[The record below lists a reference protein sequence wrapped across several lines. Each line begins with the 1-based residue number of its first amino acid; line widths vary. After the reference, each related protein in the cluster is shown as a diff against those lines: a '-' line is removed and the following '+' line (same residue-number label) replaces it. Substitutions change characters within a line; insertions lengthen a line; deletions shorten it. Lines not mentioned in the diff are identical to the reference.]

1 MSIVH
6 ALRPRVRTLAAVLAL
21 TSLTPLDAQVDPGD
35 LDASQLLGPGLGGFT
50 GAVND
55 GDQFAASV
63 ASLGDL
69 NGDGVPDLALGAPH
83 DDDGGPGHGAV
94 WILFMAGD
102 GTVSSH
108 SKISETSGGLL
119 GRLGNNVEFGHA
131 LACAGDVDGD
141 GVADLAVGSPRDG
154 DGGPKHGAVWLLF
167 LNPDGTVKAEQK
179 ISETSGGFTG
189 DLQNSDEF
197 GRSVASAG
205 DVDGDGIPDLAVGA
219 LNDDDGSQQVG
230 AIWILLLNAD
240 GTVRDNPK
248 ISGTVGGFG
257 GDLDNSDDFARSL
270 ASLGDLDGNGVPD
283 LAAGTLN
290 DDDGGANRGAVWIV
304 FLAADGT
311 AIGEQKI
318 SSSEGGFAGP
328 LADGDGF
335 GRGVAAVGD
344 LDGNGVPDLLVGAPG
359 DDGAGLDRG
368 AAWLLLLDTDG
379 TVLGERRYDEVTE
392 PALGQ
397 LADGDAFGTALSAAG
412 DVDGN
417 GADDWIIGAPFA
429 DAGGSDRGQA
439 HLLLL
444 TADEPDEEEPYVP
457 SAAVFDGKPGRATL
471 VGPDPDAGPQ
481 DFIDEPVIVVTN
493 SSGGGVNV
501 RVGTESQSGEDM
513 NFLPVQNAQTGE
525 NPGDVAAGN
534 FGSGSGLVGAL
545 EDIVVANQGGD
556 SFSFL
561 PGLPDGT
568 FGPHVEHSL
577 LPLNAAPVGI
587 EVGDYDLDG
596 KLDVAVAGD
605 GGVSVFFGDGAGG
618 FPASAFTPL
627 SLITDIQ
634 TGFID
639 GDALPDLLCTS
650 GRQVTPAQPTEE
662 GFATVLLGNGD
673 GTFSV
678 ASTFASGPALAS
690 CLLGDVDA
698 DGENDALLVA
708 HTFGSGPSGEPE
720 GRIDLYL
727 GDGLG
732 GFTPSPAFG
741 GHVSTSAQGIHP
753 LYGMLGDLDGDGFDD
768 AVFSSSD
775 NISHDP
781 ADFEDEQPPVE
792 LTVLR
797 NDGLGSFEVTLV
809 GTAYAGKGVAPI
821 LADIFPDEDGNPD
834 AILVWYE
841 DAAAGLEGE
850 PDALTTFVTA
860 FVSDGEASF
869 FDPSPNQFDVGDEP
883 GNGFVGDVNPPVG
896 TDDEPATRL
905 DVVIPN
911 LVDNS
916 LSILLGDGDGGIRS
930 EVVVP
935 DISPTSLDDL
945 PPGDWVGGP
954 RQLVLADLT
963 ADGFLDAVVASWF
976 EDGSPQPDPSTFGS
990 LTLVDGAGATVIQ
1003 DLQLDRI
1010 GELAVGD
1017 VTGDGRPDAVVAARL
1032 GASGADRVDVFPGTP
1047 EGTLALTPLSL
1058 TPSPGSRLGG
1068 GLLLIDLT
1076 GDGRLDV
1083 LTTSVDDAL
1092 DEGRLLLFDST
1103 TQQSTETALGPAWST
1118 VQGLAVG
1125 DLTGDGLVDV
1135 AVGLDDG
1142 GLRLAEG
1149 TGAATF
1155 VAGSLDPLSA
1165 AVGGGAL
1172 AMADINGDGR
1182 QDLLSSTSVD
1192 DGDVDQAF
1200 VRLLL
1205 GTAAPGVFSIQ
1216 NVDALQSTGAV
1227 GALQPLLGEMNGDG
1241 AVDLILVHGTSDRI
1255 SILVNQLSRF
1265 EEYGAGKAGSD
1276 DLVPHLSGSGF
1287 TTPGGQF
1294 ELSVEDALGGTTGL
1308 LQFGVGQSLTGFL
1321 HVETVVF
1328 DLPLVMGGEPGVP
1341 GEGSMTL
1348 PLVVP
1353 DDPELVGVEVTLQAL
1368 LLDPGAG
1375 QPAPVKLAASNGLA
1389 LTVVQ

>member
-1 MSIVH
+1 MSITH
-6 ALRPRVRTLAAVLAL
+6 ALRPRVRSLAAALAL
-21 TSLTPLDAQVDPGD
+21 VSLSPVRAQIDPGD
-35 LDASQLLGPGLGGFT
+35 LDDVLLVGPGAGGFA
-50 GAVND
+50 GVVDD
-55 GDQFAASV
+55 GDGFSAAV
-63 ASLGDL
+63 AALGDL
-69 NGDGVPDLALGAPH
+69 DGDGVPDLALGAPG

-94 WILFMAGD
+94 WILFLAND
-102 GTVSSH
+102 GSVASH
-108 SKISETSGGLL
+108 TKISASSGGLM
-119 GRLGNNVEFGHA
+119 GRLANNVGFGHSV
-131 LACAGDVDGD
+131 ACAGDVDGD
-141 GVADLAVGSPRDG
+141 GVPDLAVGSPRDG

-167 LNPDGTVKAEQK
+167 LNTDGTVKAEQK
-179 ISETSGGFTG
+179 ISETAGGFTG
-189 DLQNSDEF
+189 TLGNGDEF

-205 DVDGDGIPDLAVGA
+205 DVDGDGVPDLAVGA

-230 AIWILLLNAD
+230 AIWILMLNAD
-240 GTVRDNPK
+240 GTVRENPK
-248 ISGTVGGFG
+248 ISGTEGGFG
-257 GDLDNSDDFARSL
+257 GDLDNNDDFARSL
-270 ASLGDLDGNGVPD
+270 VSLGDLDGNGVPD
-283 LAAGTLN
+283 LAAGALN
-290 DDDGGANRGAVWIV
+290 DDDGGVDRGAVWIV
-304 FLAADGT
+304 FLAADGSAT
-311 AIGEQKI
+311 GEQKI
-318 SSSEGGFAGP
+318 SSTAGGFVGP

-335 GRGVAAVGD
+335 GRGVAGVGD

-359 DDGAGLDRG
+359 DDGTGPDRG
-368 AAWLLLLDTDG
+368 AAWLLLLDSDG
-379 TVLGERRYDEVTE
+379 TVIGERRYDEVLE
-392 PALGQ
+392 PALAP
-397 LADGDAFGTALSAAG
+397 LADGDALGTAVSTAG

-417 GADDWIIGAPFA
+417 GAADWMLGAPLA
-429 DAGGSDRGQA
+429 DAGGIDRGLG

-444 TADEPDEEEPYVP
+444 TADSEETPYVP

-561 PGLPDGT
+561 AGLPSGT
-568 FGPHVEHSL
+568 FAPHVEYSL
-577 LPLNAAPVGI
+577 LPQNAAPVGI
-587 EVGDYDLDG
+587 EIDDYDLDG

-605 GGVSVFFGDGAGG
+605 GGISVFFGDGAGG

-627 SLITDIQ
+627 ALLTDIQ

-650 GRQVTPAQPTEE
+650 GRQLTPAQPTEE

-678 ASTFASGPALAS
+678 ASTFASGTALAS

-708 HTFGSGPSGEPE
+708 HAFDSGPSGEPE

-732 GFTPSPAFG
+732 GFTPSPSFA

-768 AVFSSSD
+768 ALFSSSD

-781 ADFEDEQPPVE
+781 ADFADEQPPVE

-797 NDGLGSFEVTLV
+797 NDGAGSFEVTLV

-821 LADIFPDEDGNPD
+821 LADIFVDPDGDPD

-850 PDALTTFVTA
+850 PEALTTFVTA

-883 GNGFVGDVNPPVG
+883 GNGSVGDVNPPVG
-896 TDDEPATRL
+896 TDHEPATRL
-905 DVVIPN
+905 DVVVPN

-930 EVVVP
+930 ELVVP
-935 DISPTSLDDL
+935 DISPITLDDL
-945 PPGDWVGGP
+945 PAGDWFGGP
-954 RQLVLADLT
+954 RQLVLSDIT

-976 EDGSPQPDPSTFGS
+976 EDSSASPDPSIFGS
-990 LTLVDGAGATVIQ
+990 LTLVDGAEATVIQ
-1003 DLQLDRI
+1003 DLQLERI

-1032 GASGADRVDVFPGTP
+1032 GATGSDRVDVFPGTP
-1047 EGTLALTPLSL
+1047 GGMLSLTPLSFA
-1058 TPSPGSRLGG
+1058 PAAGSRLGG
-1068 GLLLIDLT
+1068 GLLLFDLT

-1083 LTTSVDDAL
+1083 LTTSVDDGL
-1092 DEGRLLLFDST
+1092 DEGRLLMFDPT
-1103 TQQSTETALGPAWST
+1103 TQQATETVLGAAWAS

-1125 DLTGDGLVDV
+1125 DLTGDGLDDV

-1142 GLRLAEG
+1142 GLRLAQ
-1149 TGAATF
+1149 GAGPGAF
-1155 VAGSLDPLSA
+1155 VEGSLDPQSA

-1172 AMADINGDGR
+1172 AMADINGDGH
-1182 QDLLSSTSVD
+1182 QDLVSSTSVD
-1192 DGDVDQAF
+1192 DGNVDQAF

-1216 NVDALQSTGAV
+1216 HVDALQSTGVV

-1241 AVDLILVHGTSDRI
+1241 AVDLVLVHGTSDRI
-1255 SILVNQLSRF
+1255 SILLNQLSRF
-1265 EEYGAGKAGSD
+1265 EEYGAGKPGSGGQ
-1276 DLVPHLSGSGF
+1276 VPHLSGSGF

-1294 ELSVEDALGGTTGL
+1294 ELSIEGAIGGTSGL
-1308 LQFGVGQSLTGFL
+1308 LQFGVGQTLTGFL

-1328 DLPLVMGGEPGVP
+1328 DLPLALGGEPGVP
-1341 GEGSMTL
+1341 GEGAMAL

-1353 DDPELVGVEVTLQAL
+1353 DDTSLVGVEVTLQAL

-1375 QPAPVKLAASNGLA
+1375 QPAPIKLAASNGLA